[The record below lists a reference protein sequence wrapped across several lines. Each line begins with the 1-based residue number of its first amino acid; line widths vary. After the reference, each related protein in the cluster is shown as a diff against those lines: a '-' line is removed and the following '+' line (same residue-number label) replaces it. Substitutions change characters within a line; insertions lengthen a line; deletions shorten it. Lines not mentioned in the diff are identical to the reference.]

1 MKRRIRLTESD
12 LHRIIKESVNRV
24 LKEDIEKMDFYILS
38 HILHQIC
45 EDSDLDTELETHVSH
60 QFGDLIIQ
68 INSDEDTT
76 PDCLTFERNV
86 EYLVYQFDDYGLNV
100 IDEIKYLDKF
110 DNIFKCRVYS
120 AFIKCSIDKTNP
132 KYQESEKIVK
142 EKMMQDERRKEQ
154 LRQEKER
161 EKKQKEQE
169 EQLRQE
175 REKEEREKILSRIA
189 SSRKP
194 YPQKKRE
201 KGKYDDVVPQKTITQ
216 LPSSDTKSYYR
227 TNDDFYWNK

>member
-1 MKRRIRLTESD
+1 MKKRIRLTESD
-12 LHRIIKESVNRV
+12 LHRIIKESVDGV
-24 LKEDIEKMDFYILS
+24 LNEEKKMDIYILQ

-45 EDSDLDTELETHVSH
+45 EDSDLDIELETHSYYSY
-60 QFGDLIIQ
+60 GDLTIQ
-68 INSDEDTT
+68 INSDEITP

-100 IDEIKYLDKF
+100 IEEIKYLNKF

-132 KYQESEKIVK
+132 KYQECKKIVS
-142 EKMMQDERRKEQ
+142 ERLMQYKRNNER

-201 KGKYDDVVPQKTITQ
+201 KGKYDDVVPQNTVTQ
-216 LPSSDTKSYYR
+216 LPSSNTKSYYSKR
-227 TNDDFYWNK
+227 DDFYWDK